1 MNHSPGKNMFM
12 RARTYFILIAL
23 VIVIMNTIFLLRENK
38 RIQMANEELGL
49 EVAQTLFDS
58 ILVTREWNAMHQGVY
73 VPVSEHIQPNPY
85 LKNPGRDVVTT
96 DGTQLTKINPAYMTR
111 LISELMEDNSDM
123 SYNITSLE
131 PLNPNNAPDSWEQQ
145 ALKAFHEGKTSHYT
159 YENNTTETTSLRY
172 MEPLLVEESCLSCHG
187 YQGYQVGDVRGGISV
202 TLPYL
207 PFQTNIAESTQ
218 SNVWAY
224 GSMSGLMLVFLF
236 AIAKMYERKEQQLI
250 IMREKALEAS
260 EAKSRFLASMNHEIR
275 TPLNGIAGFLR
286 LLQTTDLTAHQK
298 EYIQQMEQ
306 SSHHL
311 LGLVSNVLDMARI
324 EAGEISLDK
333 EAIHLHEEMKTALA
347 PLRALAQE
355 KGIGL
360 HLHIRENTPT
370 YVVGDAGRI
379 RQVIVNLVGNAVK
392 FTEKGSV
399 SLAVEPVDLQQEQH
413 VISFTVQ
420 DTGPGITQE
429 SIDKLFKPFYQER
442 NGLKNHLGGTGL
454 GMAIT
459 KEFVELME
467 GNIQVSSQIGQ
478 GTKVVVEL
486 PLEAAHDI
494 GKQPAATTVEE
505 RTPNSTP
512 QYSPQ
517 HILVVDDQQINIK
530 LMQRLFQHLNLSC
543 DVAENGV
550 EAVEACHQKD
560 YDLILMDVNMPV
572 MDGFEATKR
581 IRELNSPHQ
590 PKIVAMTASATDED
604 KEKCLEAGMDL
615 YLTKPIEF
623 SKIEGLINPSSSKNT
638 VNKDQNNDQEAAEEN
653 DQLSSVKDL
662 IEEGIQR
669 LERKAGFE
677 KHQAMEIL
685 RDAVDHW
692 HQMIPETEE
701 ALAEEQMET
710 VKKNLHKLKGSFAT
724 MQMEAL
730 STLAAQAETFAHN
743 GDKDQTANH
752 LRSIKTIVN
761 DMIDHENPRT
771 F

>member
-1 MNHSPGKNMFM
+1 MDHSPGKKKFI

-23 VIVIMNTIFLLRENK
+23 VIVIMNTIFLLRENQ

-96 DGTQLTKINPAYMTR
+96 NGTELTKINPAYMTR
-111 LISELMEDNSDM
+111 LISELMEDKSDM

-131 PLNPNNAPDSWEQQ
+131 PLYPNNAPDPWEQQ
-145 ALKAFHEGKTSHYT
+145 ALKAFYEGKTSHYT
-159 YENNTTETTSLRY
+159 YDSSLKETTTLRY

-250 IMREKALEAS
+250 IMREKAVEAS
-260 EAKSRFLASMNHEIR
+260 EAKSRFLSSMNHEIR

-286 LLQTTDLTAHQK
+286 LLQTTDLTGHQK
-298 EYIQQMEQ
+298 EYIQQMEH
-306 SSHHL
+306 SSNHL
-311 LGLVSNVLDMARI
+311 LGLVSNVLDMAKI
-324 EAGEISLDK
+324 EAGEIYLEK
-333 EAIHLHEEMKTALA
+333 EAIQLHEEMKTALA

-360 HLHIRENTPT
+360 HLHIRENSPT
-370 YVVGDAGRI
+370 HVMGDARRI

-392 FTEKGSV
+392 FTETGSV
-399 SLAVEPVDLQQEQH
+399 SLMVGSVMQQTRH
-413 VISFTVQ
+413 VIRFTVQ
-420 DTGPGITQE
+420 DTGPGISQE
-429 SIDKLFKPFYQER
+429 NIDKLFKPFYQEK
-442 NGLKNHLGGTGL
+442 NGQKNNLGGTGL

-459 KEFVELME
+459 KEFVERME
-467 GNIQVSSQIGQ
+467 GHIQVSSQLGQ
-478 GTKVVVEL
+478 GTKVVVEV
-486 PLEAAHDI
+486 PLEAAHAI
-494 GKQPAATTVEE
+494 ATQS
-505 RTPNSTP
+505 STANNT
-512 QYSPQ
+512 PQ

-530 LMQRLFQHLNLSC
+530 LMQRIFQHLHLPC
-543 DVAENGV
+543 DIAQNGA
-550 EAVEACHQKD
+550 EAVEACRQKD

-581 IRELNSPHQ
+581 IRELNSPQQ
-590 PKIVAMTASATDED
+590 PKIVAMTASANDED

-615 YLTKPIEF
+615 YLTKPVEF
-623 SKIEGLINPSSSKNT
+623 NKIQGLINPAPSKNK
-638 VNKDQNNDQEAAEEN
+638 VSKDQINDQEAAEEI
-653 DQLSSVKDL
+653 DQLPIVNEL

-677 KHQAMEIL
+677 KHQAVEII
-685 RDAVDHW
+685 REAVKHW
-692 HQMIPETEE
+692 RQIITETEE
-701 ALAEEQMET
+701 ALAAEQLET
-710 VKKNLHKLKGSFAT
+710 VKNNLHKMKGSFANI
-724 MQMEAL
+724 QMEAL
-730 STLAAQAETFAHN
+730 STIAAQAETFAHN
-743 GDKDQTANH
+743 GDREKTKNH
-752 LRSIKTIVN
+752 LRRIKTIVN
-761 DMIDHENPRT
+761 GMNDQEALIEGENG
-771 F
+771 